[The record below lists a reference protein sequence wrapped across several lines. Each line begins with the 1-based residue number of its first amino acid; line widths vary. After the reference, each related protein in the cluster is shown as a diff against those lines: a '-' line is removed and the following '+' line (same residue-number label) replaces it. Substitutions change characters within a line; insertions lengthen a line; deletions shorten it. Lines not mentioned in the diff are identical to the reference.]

1 MLRLKDYMKYKII
14 YNPSIARQLLHLGN
28 DIKDI
33 KPNKLNKKETIF
45 IFECNEKLLK
55 DLTIVSNK

>member
-1 MLRLKDYMKYKII
+1 MKYKII

-33 KPNKLNKKETIF
+33 KPNKLNKKEKGYRY
-45 IFECNEKLLK
+45 E
-55 DLTIVSNK
+55 

>member
-1 MLRLKDYMKYKII
+1 MKYKII

-45 IFECNEKLLK
+45 IFECDEKLLK
-55 DLTIVSNK
+55 DLTMISNK